1 MSQYLITAGFIQS
14 DLNRGN
20 KTKGIHNQSIFS
32 YKSCTSSK
40 NNTTDRYEYRQFK
53 NLSDKI
59 TLFARLQIK
68 SRLTSIQGTAIIR
81 TNCVVSIEQGFL
93 FQKPLFLL
101 YIRENILHHFL
112 IISFLSLTSLISL
125 YAGIKVHGNDPYE
138 RASFK
143 QRQNCLCHRNFKI
156 SYAMVLKKYVV
167 TS

>member
-1 MSQYLITAGFIQS
+1 MNKLGCHSTSLRQRLSYQTLIEGKKK
-14 DLNRGN
+14 
-20 KTKGIHNQSIFS
+20 KTKRIHNQSIFS

-53 NLSDKI
+53 NLNDKI

-68 SRLTSIQGTAIIR
+68 SRLTSIQGTAIIK

-93 FQKPLFLL
+93 FQKLLFLL

-143 QRQNCLCHRNFKI
+143 QRQNCLCHRNF
-156 SYAMVLKKYVV
+156 
-167 TS
+167 